1 VTATPEPTAIPTPVV
16 TATPEPTATPDTLFI
31 PSKDNRL
38 LAYYPFNHSIVNV
51 KTDKNAT
58 TVTVGGTEIQ
68 SAANYNAY
76 ENYVVNGKT
85 KTAVN
90 LQVGTYG
97 YEIGKNVN
105 IPVGTKQYT
114 ISFWMNTYN
123 VNPVNSAVLH
133 LVNLDSKNSLSIAMN
148 SSKYNNNCIQTISD
162 VDGNVTNKTSSVLAN
177 TGKWT
182 NVILSVDNGTG
193 ILYVNGK
200 KVIEGISVGDIF
212 KNSNYAIYTG
222 VTDDRAVQYFYTAL
236 DEVYIYERMLSQK
249 EINVLSNDGKYNN
262 GEFTLTVT
270 TKPNNTAGGTILG
283 AGDIELGKKVT
294 VIAKANQGYVFKG
307 WIDQNG
313 NVLSTDAEYTFTAS
327 EDITIEAIFEKEKVE
342 NVSPTPN
349 KQTLTAEEQQ
359 LLQVTVDEKTA
370 DKLIQETNTDK
381 GDPKGSI
388 FAKLQLKATGTK
400 KSVKLTWKKIKDADG
415 YIIYGSACGSK
426 MKKLKTITKGTV
438 NKWTN
443 KKLKKGKFYKYIVVA
458 YYDVAGEKRIAY
470 TSKSVHAITTG
481 GKYGNPNKVNAK
493 KSLKIKKGKTKK
505 LSAKLICKK
514 TKIHISKF
522 RYETSNAKIATVN
535 KNGKIKAL
543 KKGSCYIYVYA
554 QNGSYKKVK
563 ITVK

>member
-1 VTATPEPTAIPTPVV
+1 M
-16 TATPEPTATPDTLFI
+16 
-31 PSKDNRL
+31 
-38 LAYYPFNHSIVNV
+38 AYYPFNHSLVNV
-51 KTDKNAT
+51 KTDKNAA
-58 TVTVGGTEIQ
+58 TVAVGGTEIQ

-97 YEIGKNVN
+97 YELGKNAN
-105 IPVGTKQYT
+105 IPAGTKQYT

-133 LVNLDSKNSLSIAMN
+133 LVNLNSKNSLSIAMN
-148 SSKYNNNCIQTISD
+148 SSAYNNNCIQTISD

-177 TGKWT
+177 TGKWI
-182 NVILSVDNGTG
+182 NVILSVDNDTG
-193 ILYVNGK
+193 ILYVNGE

-222 VTDDRAVQYFYTAL
+222 VTDDRAVQYFYTSL
-236 DEVYIYERMLSQK
+236 DEVYIYEGVLSQK
-249 EINVLSNDGKYNN
+249 EIDVLSNDGKYNN
-262 GEFTLTVT
+262 GEFTSAVTV
-270 TKPNNTAGGTILG
+270 KPNDTAGGTVSG
-283 AGDIELGKKVT
+283 AGNIELGKSVT
-294 VIAKANQGYVFKG
+294 VIAKPNPGYVFKH

-313 NVLSTDAEYTFTAS
+313 KVLSTNATYTFIAS
-327 EDITIEAIFEKEKVE
+327 EDITIEAIFEKQKVE
-342 NVSPTPN
+342 NASPTPN

-359 LLQVTVDEKTA
+359 LLLVTVDEKTA
-370 DKLIQETNTDK
+370 DKLIQGTNTDK

-388 FAKLQLKATGTK
+388 FSKLQLKATGKK
-400 KSVKLTWKKIKDADG
+400 KSVKLTWKKVKNADG
-415 YIIYGSACGSK
+415 YIIYGSACGRK

-443 KKLKKGKFYKYIVVA
+443 KKLKKGKFYKYIVVS
-458 YYDVAGEKRIAY
+458 YYDVASEKRIAY
-470 TSKSVHAITTG
+470 TSKSVHAVTTG
-481 GKYGNPNKVNAK
+481 GKYGNPKKVKAK
-493 KSLKIKKGKTKK
+493 NSLKIKKGKRKK
-505 LSAKLICKK
+505 ISAKLICTKK
-514 TKIHISKF
+514 TRTHISKF

-535 KNGKIKAL
+535 KKGKVKAL

-554 QNGSYKKVK
+554 QNGYYKKVK